1 MLSPRNLALLLA
13 TVVATLWCILS
24 TGTGLE
30 GIAFAAAIFPPA
42 PKSLESGEEE
52 TSNDSGNYQSW
63 RAVID
68 ALPVAAL
75 ALDADNIIVHHNALM
90 TDLFPRTRDGL
101 ALSQVCRNPEL
112 MDAVGE
118 YGNAPTASPE
128 PVVVHL
134 VDRVPVNRRIQA
146 TVSVLSRAS
155 RDPTLPAL
163 LVTFR
168 DLTQQDKIEQMRVDF
183 VANASHELRTPLA
196 SLLGYVETLQGAARD
211 DAKARERFL
220 GIMWKQAQRMT
231 RLIDDLLSLSR
242 IEMRLHLPPKDVV
255 DLNEVATYIVQTFEP
270 LATPQKIAIE
280 LNKLEGPARIQGE
293 RDEIV
298 QVLQNL
304 VQNGVRYGREGG
316 YVRVSV
322 RREKSQ
328 GNRAAR
334 LKVDVAD
341 NGVGIAPEHLPRLT
355 ERFYRANVTS
365 SREKGGTG
373 LGLAIVKNI
382 VLRHR
387 GQLRIASNVGEGSTF
402 TVIFNELGPQ
412 ET

>member
-1 MLSPRNLALLLA
+1 MLPPRDLALFLA
-13 TVVATLWCILS
+13 IAVAFLWCIAS
-24 TGTGLE
+24 AGTGLE
-30 GIAFAAAIFPPA
+30 GIAFAAAIFPPT
-42 PKSLESGEEE
+42 PKDLEAGDE
-52 TSNDSGNYQSW
+52 TSNESGNYQSW

-270 LATPQKIAIE
+270 LATPEKITIE
-280 LNKLEGPARIQGE
+280 LIKLEGPARIRGE

-304 VQNGVRYGREGG
+304 VQNGVKYGREGG

-322 RREKSQ
+322 TREKSQ
-328 GNRAAR
+328 GHRAAR
-334 LKVDVAD
+334 LKVEVAD

-387 GQLRIASNVGEGSTF
+387 GQLRIASELGEGSTF
-402 TVIFNELGPQ
+402 TVIFDELGRQ
-412 ET
+412 ES

>member
-1 MLSPRNLALLLA
+1 MLSPRDFAFLLA
-13 TVVATLWCILS
+13 IGLAVLWCIAS
-24 TGTGLE
+24 ADSGLQ
-30 GIAFAAAIFPPA
+30 GIALAAAIFPPKPRE
-42 PKSLESGEEE
+42 PKSEDDP
-52 TSNDSGNYQSW
+52 SNAPGDYQSW

-75 ALDADNIIVHHNALM
+75 ALDADNIIVHHNTLM

-128 PVVVHL
+128 PVVVQL

-196 SLLGYVETLQGAARD
+196 SLLGYVETLQGAARE

-220 GIMWKQAQRMT
+220 GIMWNQAQRMT

-255 DLNEVATYIVQTFEP
+255 DLNEVATYIVQTLEP
-270 LATPQKIAIE
+270 LAEPAKISIA

-304 VQNGVRYGREGG
+304 VQNAVKYGREGG

-322 RREKSQ
+322 TREKSQ
-328 GNRAAR
+328 DQRAAR
-334 LKVDVAD
+334 LKVEVAD

-387 GQLRIASNVGEGSTF
+387 GQLRIASDLGEGSTF